1 MTETIGLVVAAYVLG
16 SVPFGFMIARAG
28 GVDLRQVGSGNIGST
43 NVYRALG
50 LKIALLV
57 FALDACKGL
66 IATIIFPMLASA
78 RGSSVHLGLVCGIAV
93 TLGSVAGV
101 FMRFRGGKGVATAVG
116 VFMGLVPLATAICLA
131 LWIVLVGVFKY
142 VSLGSLCGAIALPIL
157 VAVFDR
163 EGTASNPVF
172 YLSVAIAA
180 LVVVRHRS
188 NIKRLLS
195 GTENRIGR
203 LEERTK

>member
-1 MTETIGLVVAAYVLG
+1 MQTIGLVIAAYVLG
-16 SVPFGFMIARAG
+16 SVPFGFLIGKAR

-50 LKIALLV
+50 LRIALLV

-66 IATIIFPMLASA
+66 VATIVFPMLASA
-78 RGSSVHLGLVCGIAV
+78 QTSSIHLGLICGIAV

-116 VFMGLVPLATAICLA
+116 VFIGLVPLATAICLA
-131 LWIVLVGVFKY
+131 IWIVLVVIFKY
-142 VSLGSLCGAIALPIL
+142 VSLGSVCGAIALPTLIAL
-157 VAVFDR
+157 FDR
-163 EGTASNPVF
+163 EGAVTNPVF
-172 YLSVAIAA
+172 YLAVAIAA
-180 LVVVRHRS
+180 VVVVRHRS

-195 GTENRIGR
+195 GKEHRIGR